1 MFFYQ
6 TREGYDGDHKNYFN
20 NFNKENQ
27 SACNY
32 FFHVQRI
39 EFFLIIDKIVNN
51 EELMKKEKKE

>member
-1 MFFYQ
+1 MEIIKIILIIF
-6 TREGYDGDHKNYFN
+6 E
-20 NFNKENQ
+20 ENQ

-51 EELMKKEKKE
+51 EGLMKKEKKE